1 MRKTKKKELSFQEK
15 REYEVKNLIDWENGK
30 CEICTFPLHVN
41 PSDEIDREKFSYS
54 DFIIQKEHKFLRN
67 IFSKEHLEKSDA
79 IKSIESYHKH
89 FLKYLKICVYAE
101 KCINSLKNF
110 SECYFDEL
118 TEFIDCELP
127 ELNDFSELKEK
138 ILETE
143 VKSSQKSQI
152 SKFNL
157 CLYAFFYQKIMSFPM
172 TNFECETVTTNNYFE
187 NFHKIL
193 NVKIHLHH
201 SHVTGEIIGYTHDFC
216 NWIVR
221 ENKDMVAC
229 MAHNFFKFDFYFILK
244 HMRLSAWRTKDVNI
258 GGKNLTDINFA
269 SIDNFKF
276 IDTIKYYQTSL
287 AQLSETI
294 TEVEREKIKT
304 LTVQFLSIHS
314 YFSIVWRELNL
325 DQKIK

>member
-1 MRKTKKKELSFQEK
+1 M
-15 REYEVKNLIDWENGK
+15 
-30 CEICTFPLHVN
+30 
-41 PSDEIDREKFSYS
+41 
-54 DFIIQKEHKFLRN
+54 
-67 IFSKEHLEKSDA
+67 
-79 IKSIESYHKH
+79 
-89 FLKYLKICVYAE
+89 KYLKICVYAE
-101 KCINSLKNF
+101 KSLKHF

-118 TEFIDCELP
+118 TEFIDSELP

-143 VKSSQKSQI
+143 VKWKQKSQI

-172 TNFECETVTTNNYFE
+172 TDFECETVTTNNFFE
-187 NFHKIL
+187 NVHKIL

-221 ENKDMVAC
+221 ESKDMVAC

-244 HMRLSAWRTKDVNI
+244 HMRLSAWRAKDVNI

-276 IDTIKYYQTSL
+276 IDTIKYSKQVLRNSPK
-287 AQLSETI
+287 Q
-294 TEVEREKIKT
+294 
-304 LTVQFLSIHS
+304 
-314 YFSIVWRELNL
+314 
-325 DQKIK
+325 